1 MGTFTKQDTKSG
13 KSLVFRMNLKVR
25 AILQSHWAL
34 LDESVESVQTSQFV
48 FLRPL
53 SGQRKLDSYLRHF
66 RRIRDFAGIPEDYRP
81 NYCLR
86 DTIATRLL
94 SSGLYLDEVAHRFGH
109 NPGSLMNRRYTAFLA
124 STQQNIA
131 DRSQSVLDE
140 MLKWRTLQNNTV

>member
-1 MGTFTKQDTKSG
+1 MGRYQFFNGDFYKARYEKWKVSSVQNEPEG
-13 KSLVFRMNLKVR
+13 VR
-25 AILQSHWAL
+25 AILQAQPEL
-34 LDESVESVQTSQFV
+34 LDESVESMQASQFV

-53 SGQRKLDSYLRHF
+53 GRQCKLDSYLRHF

-94 SSGLYLDEVAHRFGH
+94 SSGLYLDEVAHRLGH
-109 NPGSLMNRRYTAFLA
+109 TPGSPMTRRYTEFLA
-124 STQQNIA
+124 SVQQNIA

-140 MLKWRTLQNNTV
+140 MLK